1 MSIYHFT
8 SLLVL
13 LLFQTEEFRMIL
25 LFLICLIFVWVSD
38 SSLLCSISLASSL
51 QLSIFLFSFC
61 FLTSSSLLWFYI
73 CFEGVLV
80 PIFFL
85 ILTFGYCSEKIL
97 ATVYLLIYTVIG
109 SLPLLLFV
117 FSSFESVTAL
127 GNLSSP
133 ALATC
138 LFITFGAKSPL
149 FWLHAWLPKA
159 HTEAPLFGSILLSGV
174 LLKLGGYGI
183 FLLSPSL
190 HLCDHL
196 LIIFC
201 LFGSLLC
208 CFVTLRCWDS
218 KLLVAYSS
226 VVHIGTL
233 TAGLLCGSSCSVSS
247 ALVSMVAHSLVSP
260 VLFWAVN
267 LVYACHGS
275 RSFALHFNSSL
286 DSTFKG
292 LFSLLCGLN
301 FGLPPFL
308 GFWGE
313 LFLFLGLGSSS
324 TLLLFLAVPLPFFVL
339 LYSLVLITCSVGSFP
354 SSVLPLPCQPWL
366 PLSAVSLRLLASTC
380 LSSFSY

>member
-1 MSIYHFT
+1 MSFYHFT
-8 SLLVL
+8 TLLVF
-13 LLFQTEEFRMIL
+13 LLFQAEEFNMIIIIL
-25 LFLICLIFVWVSD
+25 VCLIFVWVND
-38 SSLLCSISLASSL
+38 SSFLCCSSLASSL

-61 FLTSSSLLWFYI
+61 FLTSYSLLSFYI

-117 FSSFESVTAL
+117 FSSFDSVSSL
-127 GNLSSP
+127 GALSSP

-190 HLCDHL
+190 HLCVHL
-196 LIIFC
+196 LIVVC

-208 CFVTLRCWDS
+208 CFVTLRC
-218 KLLVAYSS
+218 
-226 VVHIGTL
+226 
-233 TAGLLCGSSCSVSS
+233 
-247 ALVSMVAHSLVSP
+247 
-260 VLFWAVN
+260 
-267 LVYACHGS
+267 
-275 RSFALHFNSSL
+275 
-286 DSTFKG
+286 
-292 LFSLLCGLN
+292 
-301 FGLPPFL
+301 
-308 GFWGE
+308 
-313 LFLFLGLGSSS
+313 
-324 TLLLFLAVPLPFFVL
+324 
-339 LYSLVLITCSVGSFP
+339 
-354 SSVLPLPCQPWL
+354 
-366 PLSAVSLRLLASTC
+366 
-380 LSSFSY
+380 